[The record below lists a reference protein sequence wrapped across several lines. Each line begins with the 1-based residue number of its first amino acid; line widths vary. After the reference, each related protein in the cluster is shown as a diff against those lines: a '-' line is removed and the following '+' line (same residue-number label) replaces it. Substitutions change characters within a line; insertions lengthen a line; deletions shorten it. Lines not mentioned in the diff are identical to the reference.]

1 MKLFLLKIYKILPV
15 WLRFKISYFLA
26 DKFVVGMV
34 AFVVKDKKLLLMNHS
49 YQYSWGLPGGWMKR
63 GEDLTS
69 VMEREIE
76 EEIGMKVKVVDIFEV
91 RSVKYQP
98 VIDVVVVC
106 KVVSGKIKVDQVE
119 VEEAKFFPLNALPK
133 NIIKTHKPY
142 IEKYLKTL

>member
-98 VIDVVVVC
+98 VMWWSFA
-106 KVVSGKIKVDQVE
+106 KWFQVR
-119 VEEAKFFPLNALPK
+119 
-133 NIIKTHKPY
+133 
-142 IEKYLKTL
+142 